1 MLSVKHTHCRFL
13 FYRIMQILN
22 FSAKE
27 KSLKSYRG
35 EQQCRKIISGINLD
49 LNKVI
54 QERMENE
61 NDPIVT
67 EHIEIFLRSKKQ

>member
-1 MLSVKHTHCRFL
+1 
-13 FYRIMQILN
+13 MQILN

-27 KSLKSYRG
+27 KSLKSCRG
-35 EQQCRKIISGINLD
+35 EQQCRKIILGINLD

-67 EHIEIFLRSKKQ
+67 ERIEIF

>member
-1 MLSVKHTHCRFL
+1 
-13 FYRIMQILN
+13 MQILN

-35 EQQCRKIISGINLD
+35 EQQCRKIILGINLD

-67 EHIEIFLRSKKQ
+67 EHIEIF